1 VAPDWFGHAPEGTP
15 SNLDNGKWIISGED
29 PFTTYFYA
37 GLAGHF
43 ALVLNKLGISDTE
56 GIDWKKEAAMLLT
69 VSSMILIIATLI
81 LQYSTLSWKAKSDRI
96 DARMNVVLEQMEK
109 ENANTRMRVKIQQQV
124 IEHELQRNFGT

>member
-1 VAPDWFGHAPEGTP
+1 M
-15 SNLDNGKWIISGED
+15 N
-29 PFTTYFYA
+29 
-37 GLAGHF
+37 
-43 ALVLNKLGISDTE
+43 NK
-56 GIDWKKEAAMLLT
+56 IDWKKEAAMLLT